1 MLFAGKLISKMN
13 FLAHLYLSGKDPKRM
28 VGNFMGDFVKGK
40 EIDLLEPKISEGVR
54 LHRLI
59 DEFTD
64 SHRVVSESKDRL
76 REKYRHYAG
85 VIVDI
90 YYDHFL
96 ATLWQDYHPQR
107 LEVYAEHSYQ
117 VVRSHWH
124 LLPPKAQFM
133 FPYMERTNW
142 LVSYAQI
149 NGIQRAMDGMA
160 RRTRFYSKME
170 ESTLDL
176 QKHYSAFQSEFQLFF
191 PDLVKFVKAEI
202 PEIEIG

>member
-1 MLFAGKLISKMN
+1 
-13 FLAHLYLSGKDPKRM
+13 M

-64 SHRVVSESKDRL
+64 SHSVVTESKDRL
-76 REKYRHYAG
+76 RKKYRHYAG

-96 ATLWQDYHPQR
+96 AALWQDYHPQS
-107 LEVYAEHSYQ
+107 LGEYAEHSYQ

-133 FPYMERTNW
+133 FPYMEKTNW

>member
-1 MLFAGKLISKMN
+1 MN

-40 EIDLLEPKISEGVR
+40 EIDLLEPKIAEGVR

-64 SHRVVSESKDRL
+64 LHPVVSQSKDRL

-96 ATLWQDYHPQR
+96 AALWSDYYSER
-107 LEVYAEHSYQ
+107 LEDYAIHAYA
-117 VVRSHWH
+117 VVRDHWEV
-124 LLPPKAQFM
+124 LPPKAQFM
-133 FPYMERTNW
+133 FPFMERTNW
-142 LVSYAQI
+142 LLSYSELK
-149 NGIQRAMDGMA
+149 GIQRAMEGMA

-170 ESTLDL
+170 ESTQDL
-176 QKHYSAFQSEFQLFF
+176 EKHYLAFQSEFQLFF
-191 PDLVKFVKAEI
+191 PDLVNFVKEEI